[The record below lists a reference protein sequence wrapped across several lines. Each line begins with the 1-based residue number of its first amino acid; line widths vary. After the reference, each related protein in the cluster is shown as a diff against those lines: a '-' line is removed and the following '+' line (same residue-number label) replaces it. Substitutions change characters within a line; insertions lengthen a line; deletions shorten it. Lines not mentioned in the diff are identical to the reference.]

1 MTNECKTSEKQSALI
16 HPNKSFYAPLRF
28 VSGRLSLEARYIF
41 SFRHRSRLRN
51 PFMITREVEA
61 QAGAVYRRAPGQ
73 ET

>member
-1 MTNECKTSEKQSALI
+1 MTKECKASEKQSALI

-41 SFRHRSRLRN
+41 DCRLRSRLRN

-61 QAGAVYRRAPGQ
+61 QAGVVLCRTPGQ
-73 ET
+73 